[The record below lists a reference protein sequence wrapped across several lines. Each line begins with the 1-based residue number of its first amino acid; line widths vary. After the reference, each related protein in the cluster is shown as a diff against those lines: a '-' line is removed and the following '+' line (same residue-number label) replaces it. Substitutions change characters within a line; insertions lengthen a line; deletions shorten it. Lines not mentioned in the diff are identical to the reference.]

1 MKTLSNEVKV
11 GLIAILTIVVFIWV
25 FNFLKGKNL
34 FKSTSTYYA
43 VYDQVGGLSESSP
56 VEVNGYKVGVV
67 KSINFIDP
75 VSGKLLVAFSV
86 NKNFK
91 IPVNTVAEIV
101 PVSVLGGM
109 KVQFN
114 YGAGPGFY
122 KAPDTIPGKIAP
134 SLMEMIET
142 EVIPVKDK
150 IAALITHLDSVTS
163 SINDIIDADFKK
175 NLGKTMTSL
184 SNSTG
189 SIENIL
195 TSKEKELKSTL
206 DNLNTFTKMLSEKS
220 GSLGETFTNIS
231 NITEADIY
239 STVTNL
245 KAGLEKTAILIDNMN
260 NGKGS
265 AGKFLTNDS
274 LYLNM
279 SSSLASLN
287 LLLQDLKSNPKRY
300 VHFSIFGKKDAV
312 SK

>member
-1 MKTLSNEVKV
+1 
-11 GLIAILTIVVFIWV
+11 
-25 FNFLKGKNL
+25 
-34 FKSTSTYYA
+34 
-43 VYDQVGGLSESSP
+43 
-56 VEVNGYKVGVV
+56 VNGYKVGVV

-86 NKNFK
+86 DKNFR

-134 SLMEMIET
+134 SLMDLIES

-150 IAALITHLDSVTS
+150 IMGLITKLDSVTS

-175 NLGKTMTSL
+175 NLGNTMTSL
-184 SNSTG
+184 SNTTG
-189 SIENIL
+189 SIEKVL
-195 TSKEKELKSTL
+195 TSKEMELKATL

-220 GSLGETFTNIS
+220 GNLGETFTNIS
-231 NITEADIY
+231 NITDTLAAADIY

-279 SSSLASLN
+279 SSSLANLN
-287 LLLQDLKSNPKRY
+287 LLLQDLKANPKRY
-300 VHFSIFGKKDAV
+300 VHFSIFGKKDVAT
-312 SK
+312 K